1 MYHLVIVDEV
11 LVGDIQ
17 EFFVEKSIEDYE
29 LVSVEPSEICKL
41 CKAAGI
47 HVGTDEKKDETGS
60 FLTKQAVHYIR
71 ENYEKKLTLTKVAE
85 ELYVSSCYLSKILNQ
100 CSGKSFSD
108 ILNETRISKAKQ
120 LLRNPAFRVC
130 DISEMVGFC
139 DVAYFSKVFK
149 KMEGISANE
158 YRNKLSCEYSIEYVW
173 KLKKVLDFSD
183 ET

>member
-1 MYHLVIVDEV
+1 M
-11 LVGDIQ
+11 VGDIQ
-17 EFFVEKSIEDYE
+17 ELFVRKMLEGYE
-29 LVSVEPSEICKL
+29 LVPAGTEEICPL

-47 HVGTDEKKDETGS
+47 HAKEPGKKDGIES
-60 FLTKQAVHYIR
+60 FLAKQAVHYIR
-71 ENYEKKLTLTKVAE
+71 ENHKKKLTLARVAG
-85 ELYVSSCYLSKILNQ
+85 ELYVSSYYLSKILNQ
-100 CSGKSFSD
+100 CIGKSFSD

-120 LLRNPAFRVC
+120 LLKNPAFRVC

-158 YRNKLSCEYSIEYVW
+158 YRNKISCEYSIEYVW

>member
-1 MYHLVIVDEV
+1 MHHLVIVDDS

-17 EFFVEKSIEDYE
+17 ELFVAKVIQGYE
-29 LVSVEPSEICKL
+29 LVPAGTEEICRL
-41 CKAAGI
+41 CKAAGR
-47 HVGTDEKKDETGS
+47 HGNAQKAKDVTES
-60 FLTKQAVHYIR
+60 FLAKHAVCYIR
-71 ENYEKKLTLTKVAE
+71 ENHMKKLTLTTVAG
-85 ELYVSSCYLSKILNQ
+85 ELYVSSYYLSKILNQ
-100 CSGKSFSD
+100 CIGKSFSD

-120 LLRNPAFRVC
+120 LLRNPAFRIC